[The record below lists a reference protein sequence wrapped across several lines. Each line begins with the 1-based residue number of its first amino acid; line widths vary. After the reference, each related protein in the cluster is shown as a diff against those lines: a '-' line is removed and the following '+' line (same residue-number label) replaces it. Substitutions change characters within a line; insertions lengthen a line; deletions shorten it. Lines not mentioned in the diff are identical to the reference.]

1 MFVISRTLRSLL
13 GVRSAN
19 HGFVG
24 RILSGW
30 QLAPIV
36 SIASGI
42 AINVTSGRDNSLT
55 SIGLDRP
62 NYVGGSLYANATDP
76 RFFLNSAAF
85 QQNANGTFGNLGR
98 DVVHGPGR
106 VNFDAAL
113 SRSFMLTERW
123 RLEARWEAFNAINHV
138 NYNNPTTALNSANFG
153 RILGAADPRI
163 MQVSMKLH
171 F

>member
-1 MFVISRTLRSLL
+1 M
-13 GVRSAN
+13 AN

-36 SIASGI
+36 SFASGI

-55 SIGLDRP
+55 GIGLDRP

-76 RFFLNSAAF
+76 RVFLNSAAF

-98 DVVHGPGR
+98 DSFTVQ
-106 VNFDAAL
+106 AA
-113 SRSFMLTERW
+113 
-123 RLEARWEAFNAINHV
+123 
-138 NYNNPTTALNSANFG
+138 
-153 RILGAADPRI
+153 
-163 MQVSMKLH
+163 
-171 F
+171 